1 MLTRIGKPAA
11 KPAAPGDVV
20 DALLDCHQ
28 RIRDFTALAL
38 RLATAA
44 GLAEGEI
51 RDAAARVHRYFAV
64 ALPLH
69 ARDEE
74 ESLLPR
80 LRGADP
86 ALDAELATMRREHAE
101 HGDPVARL
109 LSACAELQ
117 ARPGELSRL
126 APVLAAAATELQ
138 QHFEQ
143 HLLREERLIFPAVRR
158 HLDRA
163 TQDAIQVEMRARRA

>member
-1 MLTRIGKPAA
+1 MLTRIGP
-11 KPAAPGDVV
+11 PPPPGDVV

-44 GLAEGEI
+44 GLAEGEV

-74 ESLLPR
+74 ESILPR
-80 LRGADP
+80 LRGTDP
-86 ALDAELATMRREHAE
+86 AVDAELAAMQREHAE
-101 HGDPVARL
+101 HDDPVSRL
-109 LSACAELQ
+109 LATCAALQ
-117 ARPGELSRL
+117 ERPGERDRL
-126 APVLAAAATELQ
+126 ASSLAAAARELER
-138 QHFEQ
+138 HFEQ
-143 HLLREERLIFPAVRR
+143 HLLREERVIFPAVRR

-163 TQDAIQVEMRARRA
+163 TQEAVQAEMRARRG

>member
-1 MLTRIGKPAA
+1 MLTRIG

-38 RLATAA
+38 RLATTG
-44 GLAEGEI
+44 GLAEDDV

-69 ARDEE
+69 AQDEE
-74 ESLLPR
+74 ESILPR

-86 ALDAELATMRREHAE
+86 AVDAELATMRREHAE
-101 HGDPVARL
+101 HGDPVGRL
-109 LSACAELQ
+109 LTACAELQ
-117 ARPGELSRL
+117 ARPGELARL
-126 APVLAAAATELQ
+126 APSLADAARELQ
-138 QHFEQ
+138 HHFEQ
-143 HLLREERLIFPAVRR
+143 HLLREERVIFPAVRR
-158 HLDRA
+158 HLDRP
-163 TQDAIQVEMRARRA
+163 TQEAIQGEMRARRG

>member
-1 MLTRIGKPAA
+1 MLTRLGP
-11 KPAAPGDVV
+11 PPPGGDVV

-38 RLATAA
+38 RLATAH
-44 GLAEGEI
+44 GLPADEI

-80 LRGADP
+80 LEG
-86 ALDAELATMRREHAE
+86 LDANVDRELAEMMREHAE
-101 HGDPVARL
+101 HGDPTDRVLTACAALQRDPARL
-109 LSACAELQ
+109 PE
-117 ARPGELSRL
+117 L
-126 APVLAAAATELQ
+126 APSLAAAARELQ
-138 QHFEQ
+138 RHFDE
-143 HLLREERLIFPAVRR
+143 HLAREERVIFPAIRER
-158 HLDRA
+158 LDAA
-163 TQDAIQVEMRARRA
+163 TQATIHAEMRERRSS